1 MQKHSMQHLTH
12 RTLRHRVGALLVG
25 ASTLLTGCG
34 IFETDVKNVNAVTE
48 EALGAPVAATS
59 LVNGLSGN
67 LHLAV
72 NGLIGISGAA
82 SDELTWSGSRE
93 YWNLLDGGDIG
104 DPVNEYSNG
113 TYPYVS
119 TARWQGDYTV
129 AALEKFGTN
138 LPQRA
143 DLARAYVLA
152 GAAYLFI
159 GENYEDFVIA
169 SDRTTPAA
177 SVGVANMTVV
187 FDSAVAYFS
196 KANTL
201 ATTISN
207 AELQRQ
213 ALGLRARAR
222 FSKVVWQKLRA
233 PRGFPTSPLVNDA
246 ATTADATAALAAMGS
261 ASYRYRSTSTA
272 QNASGYFNTGFEMN
286 QRLEVRAGDAYTN
299 PNAARTTPLAGIAG
313 IKLND
318 PVSGTPDATL
328 IAAIDECCRQSSGQ
342 FLGYT
347 LTSAREMYL
356 ILAEA
361 ALAANNIPVF
371 TTNINA
377 ARAINSKPAWPGTS
391 TVTAQ
396 DILIHERRVGLFLQ
410 GRRLHDHY
418 RFNQPADRWL
428 TQNAATKR
436 PCFFPISFDERTQ
449 NAELRKAQTDI
460 AAQDRPAA
468 CKP

>member
-1 MQKHSMQHLTH
+1 M
-12 RTLRHRVGALLVG
+12 VG

-34 IFETDVKNVNAVTE
+34 LFDTDVANVNAVTE
-48 EALGAPVAATS
+48 EALANPAAATS
-59 LVNGLSGN
+59 MVNGLGGN

-72 NGLIGISGAA
+72 NGIMGISGAA
-82 SDELTWSGSRE
+82 SDELTWAGSRE

-113 TYPYVS
+113 TYPYMS
-119 TARWQGDYTV
+119 TARWQGDFTV
-129 AALEKFGTN
+129 KSLEAFGAK
-138 LPQRA
+138 LPNRA
-143 DLARAYVLA
+143 DLARAYIFA
-152 GAAYLFI
+152 GAAYLLI
-159 GENYEDFVIA
+159 GENYEDFIIG
-169 SDRTTPAA
+169 SDRTESTA
-177 SVGVANMTVV
+177 SIGEANMTVT
-187 FDSAVAYFS
+187 FDSATAYFT
-196 KANTL
+196 KAAAL
-201 ATTISN
+201 ATTLSN

-213 ALGLRARAR
+213 ALGLRARSR

-233 PRGFPTSPLVNDA
+233 PRGFPASPLVNDA
-246 ATTADATAALAAMGS
+246 AVTADAQAALTAMGA
-261 ASYRYRSTSTA
+261 ASYRFRSTSTA
-272 QNASGYFNTGFEMN
+272 QNNGGYFNTGFEIN
-286 QRLEVRAGDAYTN
+286 QRLEIRAGDVYTN

-328 IAAIDECCRQSSGQ
+328 AAAINECCRQSSGQ
-342 FLGYT
+342 FLAYT
-347 LTSAREMYL
+347 LTSAREMHL

-361 ALAANNIPVF
+361 ALAAGNTSTF

-377 ARAINSKPAWPGTS
+377 ARAIDGKPAWAGTPS
-391 TVTAQ
+391 AQ

-418 RFNQPADRWL
+418 RFNQLADRWL

-449 NAELRKAQTDI
+449 NKLAPQP
-460 AAQDRPAA
+460 AQDRPTA